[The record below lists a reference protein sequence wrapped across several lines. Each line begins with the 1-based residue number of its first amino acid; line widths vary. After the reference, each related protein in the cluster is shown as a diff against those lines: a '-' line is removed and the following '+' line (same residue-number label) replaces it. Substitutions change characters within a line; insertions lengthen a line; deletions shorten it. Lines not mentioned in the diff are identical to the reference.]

1 MRLLL
6 VEDDKKL
13 NHSLQYQLQK
23 ENIIVDACFDGEE
36 ALFYINQ
43 GIYDVILLDRMLPLL
58 DGTELLTLMRRKN
71 NNTPVIFLTALGT
84 LNDKITGLDLG
95 ADVYLV

>member
-43 GIYDVILLDRMLPLL
+43 EIGRAHV
-58 DGTELLTLMRRKN
+58 
-71 NNTPVIFLTALGT
+71 
-84 LNDKITGLDLG
+84 
-95 ADVYLV
+95 

>member
-23 ENIIVDACFDGEE
+23 ENIIVDAW
-36 ALFYINQ
+36 
-43 GIYDVILLDRMLPLL
+43 
-58 DGTELLTLMRRKN
+58 
-71 NNTPVIFLTALGT
+71 
-84 LNDKITGLDLG
+84 
-95 ADVYLV
+95 YL